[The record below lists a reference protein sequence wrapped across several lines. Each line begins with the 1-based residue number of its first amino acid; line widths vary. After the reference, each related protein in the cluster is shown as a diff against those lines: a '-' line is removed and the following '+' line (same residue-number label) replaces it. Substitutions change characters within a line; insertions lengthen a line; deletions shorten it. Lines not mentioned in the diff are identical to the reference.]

1 MKKTALLLLL
11 CMAVQ
16 GATCQQIRNL
26 IYLIGDGMG
35 LAHVSMLRIENG
47 YEPTAFDRAQHV
59 ALISSQSANNRVTD
73 SAAAGTAL
81 ATGHKANNGSLGQ
94 LPDGTPVQ
102 SLVAT
107 AARRDF
113 ATGLAVTCYLQH
125 ATPAAFYAH
134 TGRRGDLRHITR
146 DMLASDIDV
155 LLGGGRRWLA
165 EEESAGRTYLDAF
178 RQRGYR
184 IAERMADTDAVH
196 EGRLLGVFAE
206 EELPDI
212 RTRDTS
218 YLAAATAKALEIL
231 SNNVAK
237 GDRGLVLMV
246 EGSHIDYAAHRN
258 DAPWLLEELRD
269 FERAVR
275 TAMDFADRTP
285 GTLVVVTA
293 DRETGGLSIPS
304 CKTDFTQAESGIQ
317 YDFGSTS
324 HTGSMLPVF
333 FYGEGADR
341 ISGILDNTELPRRLA
356 QLLGLELQDE

>member
-155 LLGGGRRWLA
+155 LLGGGRRPGLGGVGLVVHTIDECFALA
-165 EEESAGRTYLDAF
+165 AFLPFADGRCYSAVGKQHKLLDKF
-178 RQRGYR
+178 
-184 IAERMADTDAVH
+184 V
-196 EGRLLGVFAE
+196 GVF
-206 EELPDI
+206 
-212 RTRDTS
+212 
-218 YLAAATAKALEIL
+218 
-231 SNNVAK
+231 
-237 GDRGLVLMV
+237 
-246 EGSHIDYAAHRN
+246 
-258 DAPWLLEELRD
+258 
-269 FERAVR
+269 
-275 TAMDFADRTP
+275 
-285 GTLVVVTA
+285 
-293 DRETGGLSIPS
+293 
-304 CKTDFTQAESGIQ
+304 
-317 YDFGSTS
+317 
-324 HTGSMLPVF
+324 
-333 FYGEGADR
+333 
-341 ISGILDNTELPRRLA
+341 
-356 QLLGLELQDE
+356 

>member
-1 MKKTALLLLL
+1 
-11 CMAVQ
+11 
-16 GATCQQIRNL
+16 
-26 IYLIGDGMG
+26 
-35 LAHVSMLRIENG
+35 
-47 YEPTAFDRAQHV
+47 
-59 ALISSQSANNRVTD
+59 
-73 SAAAGTAL
+73 
-81 ATGHKANNGSLGQ
+81 
-94 LPDGTPVQ
+94 
-102 SLVAT
+102 
-107 AARRDF
+107 
-113 ATGLAVTCYLQH
+113 
-125 ATPAAFYAH
+125 
-134 TGRRGDLRHITR
+134 
-146 DMLASDIDV
+146 
-155 LLGGGRRWLA
+155 
-165 EEESAGRTYLDAF
+165 
-178 RQRGYR
+178 
-184 IAERMADTDAVH
+184 MADTDTVRA
-196 EGRLLGVFAE
+196 GRLLGVFAE

-231 SNNVAK
+231 SNNVAE

-293 DRETGGLSIPS
+293 DHETGGLSIPS